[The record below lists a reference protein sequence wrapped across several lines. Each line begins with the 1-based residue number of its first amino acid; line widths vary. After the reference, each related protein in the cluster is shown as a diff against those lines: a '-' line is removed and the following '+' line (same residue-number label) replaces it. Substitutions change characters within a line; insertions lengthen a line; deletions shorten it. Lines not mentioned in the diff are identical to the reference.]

1 MKKILFKTALLCF
14 AAIMTVFSI
23 TGCTNS
29 ADELNETQR
38 QTQSSAQNT
47 QASASEPTE
56 TNTEENDMSTIK
68 ITINGESFTAE
79 LYDNDAAKE
88 FASMLPMTVDASDLH
103 SNEKYYYLSETL
115 PTDASRPDMI
125 HTGDLML
132 YSNNC
137 IVLFYKDFST
147 SYSYTPLGRITDTKG
162 LENAVG
168 KSSVRITFEAAE

>member
-14 AAIMTVFSI
+14 ASVMTVFSI

-38 QTQSSAQNT
+38 QTQSSMQNS

-56 TNTEENDMSTIK
+56 TNTEKNDMSTIK
-68 ITINGESFTAE
+68 ITINGENFTAE

-103 SNEKYYYLSETL
+103 
-115 PTDASRPDMI
+115 
-125 HTGDLML
+125 
-132 YSNNC
+132 
-137 IVLFYKDFST
+137 
-147 SYSYTPLGRITDTKG
+147 
-162 LENAVG
+162 
-168 KSSVRITFEAAE
+168 